1 MSERKFHLKDKY
13 GNNLS
18 AIIVDEA
25 DFLMQKQVVYVSS
38 YPKSGST
45 WLTRLLADILDSP
58 SGGCMPSEDSKE
70 VATEGQDRPGPYIVR
85 KGHFVLIDDDT
96 GPVVPRPHR
105 LAWRQLTDEKIVFL
119 VRDPRDI
126 CVSGAH
132 HWRQTPEQFLD
143 RMIKGNVAR
152 CGRWDEFIGDYFVHL
167 GMANDFIIA
176 KYEDLLTGPSQEL
189 KIILKYLDYYMYHQ
203 EYLYEVIRRQSFATR
218 KAQIGNDPKEL
229 RRNNMRKGIVGD
241 WRNHF
246 TPEMNDRIWDE
257 FGWMMERLGYVK
269 K

>member
-1 MSERKFHLKDKY
+1 MRKTIF
-13 GNNLS
+13 
-18 AIIVDEA
+18 I
-25 DFLMQKQVVYVSS
+25 SS

-45 WLTRLLADILDSP
+45 WATRLLADILDSP

-96 GPVVPRPHR
+96 GPVVPRLHR
-105 LAWRQLTDEKIVFL
+105 LAWRQLAGERIVFL

-126 CVSGAH
+126 CVSGAW
-132 HWRQTPEQFLD
+132 HWRQTPEKFLD
-143 RMIKGNVAR
+143 RMIKGDVAR
-152 CGRWDEFIGDYFVHL
+152 CGRWDEYCDKWMTKLDFDENFTALVYESL
-167 GMANDFIIA
+167 LANPIQCIPRVLS
-176 KYEDLLTGPSQEL
+176 DLDILWNH
-189 KIILKYLDYYMYHQ
+189 KIVYTVVK
-203 EYLYEVIRRQSFATR
+203 RQSFATR

-246 TPEMNDRIWDE
+246 TPEMNDKIWDE